1 MEEKIEEKKCVFKKI
16 AFEFISLNTNFAER
30 EYLSLGVNMLTNSL
44 KIWDTTK
51 KKLLELKFFQIDR
64 KIWKNYTREDFSRVS
79 DPLTCWLSISVP
91 TQQFLGI

>member
-1 MEEKIEEKKCVFKKI
+1 MPSITSEINKLWGSSFFYNCLEFDIDFRSGGKNWKKKCVFKKI

-51 KKLLELKFFQIDR
+51 KKLLELKFF
-64 KIWKNYTREDFSRVS
+64 
-79 DPLTCWLSISVP
+79 
-91 TQQFLGI
+91 